1 VFDRANA
8 SELVA
13 DGAKRFDATPARV
26 DELMSRYGALFDASP
41 PARLPSLEGFDVA
54 RDVRRLDLL
63 QFASKLEQTGP
74 PPVTSALSGAR
85 LRSFCSELRGDDRG
99 VSRLLFRP

>member
-74 PPVTSALSGAR
+74 PPVTSPLRCVSAIVLLSGR
-85 LRSFCSELRGDDRG
+85 RDVRG
-99 VSRLLFRP
+99 VSGVRTRK